1 MEQKDLQILADIH
14 NALLNVETKGENTI
28 IIAQCLM
35 RLKSFVEDK
44 SKELNNKQ
52 EEE

>member
-35 RLKSFVEDK
+35 RLNNFVENK